1 MFQSREEQ
9 DLHEAQE
16 ELSQLQYE
24 AKNTKREK
32 VSVCAADLQKYV
44 EQWQNNDPLVVG
56 IPNSQNPY
64 REQKGCC
71 IL

>member
-9 DLHEAQE
+9 DLYEAQE

-24 AKNTKREK
+24 AKNTKREM

-44 EQWQNNDPLVVG
+44 EQRQNTDPLVVG
-56 IPNSQNPY
+56 IPNSKNPY
-64 REQKGCC
+64 VEKKGCC